1 MVQKDNGDLVIDLSD
16 GRVVYLHEIWVIDED
31 SYPMVEVHDF
41 ETDELLGEYNGTIP
55 DTEDEDFNM
64 EELADLVEFAINY

>member
-1 MVQKDNGDLVIDLSD
+1 MDEKDLVIELSD
-16 GRVVYLHEIWVIDED
+16 GRVVCLHEIWVIDED
-31 SYPMVEVHDF
+31 SYPMVEVYDL

-64 EELADLVEFAINY
+64 EKFTELVEVAINH

>member
-1 MVQKDNGDLVIDLSD
+1 MAQKGNKDLVIELSD
-16 GRVVYLHEIWVIDED
+16 GRSVNLHEIWVIDED
-31 SYPMVEVHDF
+31 SYPMVEVHDL
-41 ETDELLGEYNGTIP
+41 ETDELLGEYSGTIP